1 MLLVFFLMM
10 DLLVVRVGG
19 RSFLK
24 RDMEVKSSESGRSF
38 QKRDSELKS
47 SVSGRSF
54 QIKDMEVKSSVAGP
68 GTDTEGLLNFLE
80 DWGDGD
86 FRDSDRKSPVK
97 GGGVRQN
104 LINRG
109 VLVPSENRDSLEEI
123 YVREHL
129 PKVVEILKEG
139 SRSEVQEVIEQGRK
153 DPFSLQ
159 SKDLKFSELLA
170 ADAYFSFL
178 TRTVIYFVTI
188 SLILPAIIP
197 LFSLLVLP
205 LQFILQ

>member
-1 MLLVFFLMM
+1 
-10 DLLVVRVGG
+10 
-19 RSFLK
+19 
-24 RDMEVKSSESGRSF
+24 MEVKSDE
-38 QKRDSELKS
+38 
-47 SVSGRSF
+47 
-54 QIKDMEVKSSVAGP
+54 AGP
-68 GTDTEGLLNFLE
+68 GTDTEGLLNFLK
-80 DWGDGD
+80 DWGDD
-86 FRDSDRKSPVK
+86 QSRDSGRKHPVK

-109 VLVPSENRDSLEEI
+109 VLVPSEKRDSLEEI
-123 YVREHL
+123 YEREHL
-129 PKVVEILKEG
+129 PKVVEVLKEG
-139 SRSEVQEVIEQGRK
+139 SRSEVQEVIEQGRE

-197 LFSLLVLP
+197 LISLLVLP

>member
-1 MLLVFFLMM
+1 MLLVCFLTIE
-10 DLLVVRVGG
+10 LLVLRVG
-19 RSFLK
+19 
-24 RDMEVKSSESGRSF
+24 GRSF
-38 QKRDSELKS
+38 QKRDIEVKS
-47 SVSGRSF
+47 SESGRSF
-54 QIKDMEVKSSVAGP
+54 QIKDMEVKSNEGGT
-68 GTDTEGLLNFLE
+68 GTDTEGLLNFLK
-80 DWGDGD
+80 DWGDNKS
-86 FRDSDRKSPVK
+86 RDSDGKYPVK

-109 VLVPSENRDSLEEI
+109 VLVPSEKRDSLEEI
-123 YVREHL
+123 YEREHL
-129 PKVVEILKEG
+129 PKVVEVLKEG
-139 SRSEVQEVIEQGRK
+139 SRSEVQEVIEQGRE

-197 LFSLLVLP
+197 LISLLVLP